1 MSDKGVQ
8 LPVVH
13 EVGNQVGSRDAVPLI
28 PRTYKVGELAKA
40 TGKTVRA
47 LHLYEE
53 RGLLEPVERSR
64 GGYRL
69 YGEDAIKRVGWIAKM
84 QEMGY
89 SLSDL
94 QSIAAQWESS
104 RSAPATM
111 ARVEATL
118 REKLVETR
126 EQIARLQALESEL
139 EASLEYLQTCPR
151 CSATTHLNG
160 CRSCELH
167 AHGEPTPDLI
177 AGFQLTDT
185 RTE

>member
-1 MSDKGVQ
+1 MNSKGLQ
-8 LPVVH
+8 LPVVQS
-13 EVGNQVGSRDAVPLI
+13 EARETAGPLL

-69 YGEDAIKRVGWIAKM
+69 YGNDAVTRVNWITKM
-84 QEMGY
+84 QDMGC

-94 QSIAAQWESS
+94 QAIVAQWDSQ
-104 RSAPATM
+104 RSAPAVM
-111 ARVEATL
+111 ARVETTL

-126 EQIARLQALESEL
+126 AHIARMEALAAEL
-139 EASLEYLQTCPR
+139 EASLEYLQTCPS
-151 CSATTHLNG
+151 CESTMNLDG
-160 CRSCELH
+160 CRSCEMH
-167 AHGEPTPDLI
+167 PVDQPAPDLI
-177 AGFQLTDT
+177 AGFQLTET

>member
-1 MSDKGVQ
+1 M
-8 LPVVH
+8 
-13 EVGNQVGSRDAVPLI
+13 PLL
-28 PRTYKVGELAKA
+28 PRTYKVGELARV

-53 RGLLEPVERSR
+53 RGLLEPLERSR

-69 YGEDAIKRVGWIAKM
+69 YGDDAVKRVGWIAKM

-94 QSIAAQWESS
+94 QAIAAQWESS

-126 EQIARLQALESEL
+126 EQIRRMEALAAEL

-151 CSATTHLNG
+151 CASTTHLDG
-160 CRSCELH
+160 CRSCELR
-167 AHGEPTPDLI
+167 ASGEPTPDLI
-177 AGFQLTDT
+177 AGFQLNDT